1 MNILAFDIGGTFIKY
16 GWIKDNG
23 DIIKASKVKT
33 PRESLESLLDVIEK
47 IYKESEVEV
56 EGLTFSIPGIVDVE
70 KGYIFN
76 GGSLQY
82 NNETYFASKVE
93 ERIKL
98 PVTIENDARCA
109 ALAEIWHGK
118 MKDIDAGI
126 VMVLGTGVGG
136 SLIKDGKLH
145 KGRHLFSGEFS
156 YMLTRDLKT
165 YGLAACFGEQGSIV
179 RLVERIGHAIGKSN
193 IDGVEAFKYISE
205 EDDRVLPIFQ
215 SYLKDLALQI
225 YNLQAIYDPT
235 LICIG
240 GGASKQDILIDGIR
254 SALTSLYDSIPVKM
268 TRAKIQRCKY
278 SNDSNLI
285 GAVYN
290 FINLRGIKN
299 EL

>member
-1 MNILAFDIGGTFIKY
+1 MYIGGTFIKY
-16 GWIKDNG
+16 GFIKDNG
-23 DIIKASKVKT
+23 DIIKTSKVKT
-33 PRESLESLLDVIEK
+33 PRESLESLLKMLLKKYI
-47 IYKESEVEV
+47 KEESDVEV
-56 EGLTFSIPGIVDVE
+56 KGLTFSIPGIIDVE
-70 KGYIFN
+70 NGYIFN

-98 PVTIENDARCA
+98 PITIENDARCA

-118 MKDIDAGI
+118 MKGYRCRNSN
-126 VMVLGTGVGG
+126 GTRNRCRWLFNRKRWK
-136 SLIKDGKLH
+136 SFS

-193 IDGVEAFKYISE
+193 IDGVEAFNYIRE
-205 EDDRVLPIFQ
+205 KDDRVIPIFQ

-268 TRAKIQRCKY
+268 TRAKIERCKY
-278 SNDSNLI
+278 SNDSNLNRSSI
-285 GAVYN
+285 
-290 FINLRGIKN
+290 
-299 EL
+299 